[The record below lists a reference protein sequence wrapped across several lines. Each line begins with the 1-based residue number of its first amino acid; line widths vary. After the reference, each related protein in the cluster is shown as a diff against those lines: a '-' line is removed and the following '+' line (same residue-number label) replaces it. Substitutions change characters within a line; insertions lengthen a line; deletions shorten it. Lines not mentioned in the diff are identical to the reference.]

1 MFQNNS
7 MLFITKNAESLRDC
21 RHEEAIQTERPRS
34 LVATRSASAMP
45 PCDGGLH

>member
-21 RHEEAIQTERPRS
+21 RHEEAIQTERRRS
-34 LVATRSASAMP
+34 LITARSASART
-45 PCDGGLH
+45 PCGGGLH